1 MYITDNND
9 MTDIESDYPDKIERP
24 VVVIG
29 LGRVTENWELP
40 LHQHRKAQ
48 LLFADS
54 GLITLE
60 TDTGFWVVPP
70 QGAVWIPGGM
80 VHRASSSGEPRGFV
94 AFVEP
99 DAAPGLPDCCCTISV
114 SPFMRAL
121 LERTAALPEHYR
133 IEGAPGRLMSVLLD
147 ELIAAPLE
155 WLHLPMPAD
164 LRLRKL
170 ADGMLAAPADRA
182 TLEQW
187 ASRIGMSE
195 RNMSRLFSAETG
207 LSVSRWRRQ
216 MHVIT
221 ALPMLAQGRL
231 IQTIADELGYD
242 SSGAF
247 ITMFHKAV
255 GAPPKRF
262 LAERTAQIHA
272 PLHKPSGSSYE
283 YQ

>member
-1 MYITDNND
+1 MYITD
-9 MTDIESDYPDKIERP
+9 MSGIESDYPDRIERP
-24 VVVIG
+24 VAVIG
-29 LGRVTENWELP
+29 LGMITENWELP
-40 LHQHRKAQ
+40 FHHHRKAQ

-60 TDTGFWVVPP
+60 ADTGLWVVPP

-94 AFVEP
+94 LFIEP
-99 DAAPGLPDCCCTISV
+99 DAVPGLPESCCTLSV

-121 LERTAALPEHYR
+121 LERAATLPEHYSL
-133 IEGAPGRLMSVLLD
+133 EGPQARLMAVLLD

-164 LRLRKL
+164 LRLRRL
-170 ADGMLAAPADRA
+170 ADAMLAAPADRA

-231 IQTIADELGYD
+231 IQGIADELGYD

-272 PLHKPSGSSYE
+272 PLQIPSGSFYE